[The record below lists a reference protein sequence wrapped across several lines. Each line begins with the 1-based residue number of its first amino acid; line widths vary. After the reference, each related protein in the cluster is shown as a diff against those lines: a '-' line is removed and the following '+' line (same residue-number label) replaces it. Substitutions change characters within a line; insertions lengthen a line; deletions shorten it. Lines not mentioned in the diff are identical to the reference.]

1 MSAPQDAAIL
11 ADRAVTRDREETK
24 YLIPIASAWQLLAE
38 FDQRLPP
45 HRFRGEFSNCLPDAQ
60 HFVSTVYF
68 DTPSRAQLRAA
79 VRDVDRNVKVR
90 GKEYYDLHPSLA
102 ELATDPAQILHYQ
115 PFLWFELKERDGER
129 TLKHR
134 FRLPKQQVPAF
145 FAGLAAPDLN
155 TLDEDARQSLERIDD
170 FRRGLGEPLVASALV
185 SYRRKSWQ
193 VADGSLRITLD
204 LDVAFFSPAADL
216 WTRAEPLSRSRLGE
230 PAGVHDTAVL
240 EVKKRA
246 SAPPWLARALDS
258 VGAEPSRFSKF
269 VAASLAVG
277 QCG

>member
-1 MSAPQDAAIL
+1 MSAPPDPAL
-11 ADRAVTRDREETK
+11 WADRAVTRDREETK
-24 YLIPIASAWQLLAE
+24 YLIPVTSAWQLLAE
-38 FDQRLPP
+38 LDQRLPP
-45 HRFRGEFSNCLPDAQ
+45 HRFRGEFANSLPDAQ

-102 ELATDPAQILHYQ
+102 ELATDPAQILYYQ

-129 TLKHR
+129 TFKHR
-134 FRLPKQQVPAF
+134 FRLPKHDVPAF
-145 FAGLAAPDLN
+145 FAGRATPDVSA
-155 TLDEDARQSLERIDD
+155 LDEDARHSLERIDD
-170 FRRGLGEPLVASALV
+170 FRLGLGEPLVASALV

-193 VADGSLRITLD
+193 IADGSLRITLD
-204 LDVAFFSPAADL
+204 LDVAFFAPGADL
-216 WTRAEPLSRSRLGE
+216 WTRAEPLSRSRLGV

-246 SAPPWLARALDS
+246 SAPQWLARALDA

-277 QCG
+277 QRG